1 MHALLGAYQHTR
13 ARKKACVLTLGCPE
27 SRIDSAK
34 VQVFLQK
41 NSYALTQEIKEADLI
56 LFRTCGLTKDSEG
69 YSLEAIRKIKLTKKK
84 DAKLIAWGC
93 LSKINP
99 SALRREYSGITFGEA
114 DEEILNEI
122 VVANKPI
129 EEIEANY
136 LLPGFKYGK
145 GFSKIIHFPM
155 YFLMSLLGTERFSI
169 CYEEE
174 RYGSPFF
181 IKVSTGCLGSCT
193 FCVVKQ
199 SRGTVRSKSID
210 NVLAEFKRG
219 LASGYKDFRLL
230 ATDLGAYGMDK
241 GYRIVDLLN
250 RMIAEE
256 GDYVISLRNINPCWL
271 KEMYEEMKPILSSGR
286 IRFLSS
292 GFESGSNRIL
302 RLMGRRYT
310 IEEYRR
316 CIQDLNRKHPNILLS
331 TQVMVGFPTEKK
343 QDFQQSEKILKELR
357 FDEVELYKYSPRRG
371 TRAAK
376 MSDQVPKYIKEYRFL
391 RLLLVSALNVRR
403 AS

>member
-1 MHALLGAYQHTR
+1 MTH
-13 ARKKACVLTLGCPE
+13 GCPE

-41 NSYALTQEIKEADLI
+41 NSYAITRKVKEADLI
-56 LFRTCGLTKDSEG
+56 LFRTCGLTKDSEDN
-69 YSLEAIRKIKLTKKK
+69 SLEGIKKIKLTKKK

-93 LSKINP
+93 LSWINP
-99 SALRREYSGITFGEA
+99 SALRQEYTGLTFGEA

-122 VVANKPI
+122 VVAKKPI

-136 LLPGFKYGK
+136 LLPIFKYGT

-155 YFLMSLLGTERFSI
+155 FFLTSLLGTQRFSI
-169 CYEEE
+169 CYEEK

-181 IKVSTGCLGSCT
+181 IKVSTGCLGRCT

-199 SRGTVRSKSID
+199 SRGTIRSKSID

-219 LASGYKDFRLL
+219 LSSGYKDFRLL
-230 ATDLGAYGMDK
+230 ATDLGAYGIDK
-241 GYRIVDLLN
+241 GYRLVDLLN
-250 RMIAEE
+250 RMTQEE
-256 GDYVISLRNINPCWL
+256 GEYVLSLRNINPCWL
-271 KEMYEEMKPILSSGR
+271 IEMYKEIKPILSSGK

-292 GFESGSNRIL
+292 AFESGSNRIL
-302 RLMGRRYT
+302 RLMGRRYK

-357 FDEVELYKYSPRRG
+357 FDEVELYKYSSRTG
-371 TRAAK
+371 TRATT
-376 MSDQVPKYIKEYRFL
+376 MNDQVPEYIKEYRFL
-391 RLLLVSALNVRR
+391 RLLLASALNIRSAPR
-403 AS
+403 PHF

>member
-1 MHALLGAYQHTR
+1 
-13 ARKKACVLTLGCPE
+13 
-27 SRIDSAK
+27 

-41 NSYALTQEIKEADLI
+41 NSYAITREVKEADLI
-56 LFRTCGLTKDSEG
+56 FFRTCGLTKDSEDN
-69 YSLEAIRKIKLTKKK
+69 SLEAIRKIKLTKKK
-84 DAKLIAWGC
+84 DAQLIAWGC

-99 SALRREYSGITFGEA
+99 SALRREYTGLTFGEA
-114 DEEILNEI
+114 DEEILNKI
-122 VVANKPI
+122 AVAKKPI
-129 EEIEANY
+129 EEIDANY
-136 LLPGFKYGK
+136 LLPTFKFGTGFR
-145 GFSKIIHFPM
+145 KIIHFTM
-155 YFLMSLLGTERFSI
+155 YFLKSLLGTERFSI
-169 CYEEE
+169 CYEEK

-181 IKVSTGCLGSCT
+181 IKVSTGCLGRCT

-219 LASGYKDFRLL
+219 LTSGYKDFRLL

-241 GYRIVDLLN
+241 GYRLVDLLN
-250 RMIAEE
+250 RMTEEE
-256 GDYVISLRNINPCWL
+256 GEYVISLRNVSPCWL
-271 KEMYEEMKPILSSGR
+271 IEMYKELKPILSSGW

-302 RLMGRRYT
+302 RLMGRGYT

-316 CIQDLNRKHPNILLS
+316 CIQDLNRKYPNILLS

-357 FDEVELYKYSPRRG
+357 FDEIEIYKYSSRLG

-376 MSDQVPKYIKEYRFL
+376 MNDQVPEYIKEYRFL
-391 RLLLVSALNVRR
+391 RLLLASALNIRR
-403 AS
+403 AR